1 MWTTTRTSTRWTEP
15 EAVLREALVKVAFWI
30 PLGVCT
36 AVAFTANPTGIAA
49 DLSGMFAHAAAF
61 TYLAIAL
68 CVAHFRT
75 GSVLAA
81 AVWMLAFGVAIE
93 VGQTFIPG
101 RGGELLD
108 VAIDAVGILVGCLA
122 YRILAFLS
130 MSHFDSR
137 TRP

>member
-1 MWTTTRTSTRWTEP
+1 MP
-15 EAVLREALVKVAFWI
+15 VLREALVKVAFWI

-75 GSVLAA
+75 GPVLAA

-108 VAIDAVGILVGCLA
+108 VAIDAAGILVGCLA

-130 MSHFDSR
+130 MSRLDSR